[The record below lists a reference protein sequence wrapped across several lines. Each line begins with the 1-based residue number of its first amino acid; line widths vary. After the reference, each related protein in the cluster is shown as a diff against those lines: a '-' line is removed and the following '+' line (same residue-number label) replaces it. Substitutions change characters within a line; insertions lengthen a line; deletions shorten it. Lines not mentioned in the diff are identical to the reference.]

1 MEEAHVTP
9 QEALPTLCST
19 RVRVPLLSGDA
30 VGGLRLMSAKEAA
43 RLMGVQLR
51 GRAWKEAASRFSE
64 QRLWEVVADAI
75 DAHHVRAMWE
85 NAEEMMEASG
95 RQMRGR
101 VLRYAGSH
109 VGALD
114 TILMGGRARGLR
126 VVCRAVAELDKAR
139 RTSVGEAYL
148 VPAARRFKTAWG
160 MARAFLEELDVASM
174 TPSCRLVSS
183 AQREGWES
191 RRQRAWAQLRDD
203 VLAFEQLVI
212 NCSPAVVF
220 MEESA
225 GLLTHNREL
234 FGWVQRRLASWP
246 YDWRAAEVDAAS
258 LGASHHRRRILW
270 VGVRRQA

>member
-9 QEALPTLCST
+9 QEALPTLCAT

-51 GRAWKEAASRFSE
+51 GRAWREAASRFSE
-64 QRLWEVVADAI
+64 QRLWEAVADAI

-95 RQMRGR
+95 RRMRGR
-101 VLRYAGSH
+101 ALRYAGSH

-139 RTSVGEAYL
+139 RASVGEAYL
-148 VPAARRFKTAWG
+148 VPVARRFKTAWE
-160 MARAFLEELDVASM
+160 MARALLEELDVASM

-183 AQREGWES
+183 AQREGWER

-203 VLAFEQLVI
+203 VLAFEQLIV
-212 NCSPAVVF
+212 NCAPEVVF

-225 GLLTHNREL
+225 GLLTHNWEL
-234 FGWVQRRLASWP
+234 FRWVQRRMASWP

-270 VGVRRQA
+270 VGVRRLA